1 MVNAVWIYICDGY
14 SVISVLVLV
23 KYLLFTVPRYPPGG
37 SYQYMFGDGL
47 ASLPC
52 ERMLMQPDMHSD
64 TEGHKVGF

>member
-1 MVNAVWIYICDGY
+1 MNSCVPYGECCVKAT
-14 SVISVLVLV
+14 VLSLV

-37 SYQYMFGDGL
+37 SYQYMFEDGL
-47 ASLPC
+47 ASPPC